1 MINEQKMDRLLLELG
16 HDDFN
21 RGTAYLREAVKMY
34 EPGMGITKEVYPTVA
49 KRHGSTASRVERCM
63 RHSIEKAWSRGNQEA
78 RMKYFGFSYSPELGR
93 PTVGEYI
100 ARVARL
106 CREDLE
112 L

>member
-1 MINEQKMDRLLLELG
+1 MVNEQKMDEMLLELG

-21 RGTAYLREAVKMY
+21 RGTAYLREAIKMY
-34 EPGMGITKEVYPTVA
+34 KPGMGMTKEVYPAVA
-49 KRHGSTASRVERCM
+49 KRYGSTASRAERCM
-63 RHSIEKAWSRGNQEA
+63 RHSIEKAWSRGSLTA
-78 RMKYFGFSYSPELGR
+78 RMKYFGFSYSLEMGR

-106 CREDLE
+106 SRGDLE